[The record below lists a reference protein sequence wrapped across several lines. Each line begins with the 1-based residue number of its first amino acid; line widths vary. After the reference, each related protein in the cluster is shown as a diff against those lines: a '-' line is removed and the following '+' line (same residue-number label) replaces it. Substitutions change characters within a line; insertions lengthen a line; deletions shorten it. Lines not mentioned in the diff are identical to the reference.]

1 MEYVKDVDD
10 TGSKQWREACF
21 LGATSTL
28 KDSPNYPLSYHS
40 LFFYL
45 LLFSP
50 PPKGGKKTYLYV
62 LPSSLGCLLTFSNL
76 AET

>member
-50 PPKGGKKTYLYV
+50 PPSMFC
-62 LPSSLGCLLTFSNL
+62 PQAWDACNIF
-76 AET
+76 